1 MGKTDPKGKLVTLAV
16 AANERKTIVK
26 DLRHF
31 WLLPMLPMQVMDTTL
46 VHAIKRATKSGRP
59 SWCAIEN
66 NKVRTFDRMVYD
78 YALNNCEHVAFRD
91 CTAMRQMAEC
101 GDKIERASSY
111 PTESVAIVYE
121 PEMC

>member
-1 MGKTDPKGKLVTLAV
+1 MVEPTTFNLRTDTHEHFKIHMKTDPRGKLVTLAF

-26 DLRHF
+26 NLRHF

-46 VHAIKRATKSGRP
+46 VR
-59 SWCAIEN
+59 AIEN

-91 CTAMRQMAEC
+91 CTAN
-101 GDKIERASSY
+101 
-111 PTESVAIVYE
+111 
-121 PEMC
+121 